1 MEIETG
7 LSWELRRISIFL
19 CMHFQGVME
28 LLYIASSVLSLFF
41 IMILAG
47 KRNKSNSDIILI
59 CWFVLLFSNVLSFYL
74 IIKNVSP
81 MWLVMF
87 LDHSVFLHG
96 PLLFLYTS
104 ALTGVPRKPLI
115 NTLLHFIPF
124 FFFLIIS
131 SWLNLINWE
140 HLEVYQDALISLK
153 FIAPFIYILISL
165 RIIHRHRQH
174 LAYLY
179 SSNNHLELKWLS
191 GVLYGFIVVIIVGV
205 VTMFLYFFTSVN
217 IPQFGGQY
225 LNIAYSI
232 SIILLGYFGFR
243 QTAIFIPSHIQS
255 DHSLFTAPA
264 KNEKA
269 KKYKKSRLNEEFAA
283 RTYRSLLNHM
293 DREKPFTD
301 NNLTLFKLAEQLD
314 ISENKLS
321 QVINT
326 QSRCNFFEFIN
337 KYRVDLVVEKMK
349 SHEHENITLLGLA
362 LDSGFN
368 SKASFNRAFKKVTGL
383 TPSEFLRSRGIHQLH
398 S

>member
-1 MEIETG
+1 M
-7 LSWELRRISIFL
+7 
-19 CMHFQGVME
+19 
-28 LLYIASSVLSLFF
+28 
-41 IMILAG
+41 
-47 KRNKSNSDIILI
+47 
-59 CWFVLLFSNVLSFYL
+59 
-74 IIKNVSP
+74 
-81 MWLVMF
+81 
-87 LDHSVFLHG
+87 
-96 PLLFLYTS
+96 
-104 ALTGVPRKPLI
+104 
-115 NTLLHFIPF
+115 
-124 FFFLIIS
+124 
-131 SWLNLINWE
+131 
-140 HLEVYQDALISLK
+140 
-153 FIAPFIYILISL
+153 
-165 RIIHRHRQH
+165 
-174 LAYLY
+174 
-179 SSNNHLELKWLS
+179 
-191 GVLYGFIVVIIVGV
+191 LYGFIVVIIVGV
-205 VTMFLYFFTSVN
+205 VTMFLYFFTRVN

-269 KKYKKSRLNEEFAA
+269 EKYKKSRLNEEFAA

-383 TPSEFLRSRGIHQLH
+383 TPSEFLRSRGIHHLH